1 MWKNLCTFYG
11 VGSFNVAG
19 YREFIEEL
27 WHVVQQCTFFTPSN
41 CTPFHT
47 THRKNGA
54 PNLAGNIVWDHLF
67 AVKKWA
73 GSPPTQLELRLGLL
87 VLTFPHAIQLDR
99 QDHDEDHPSAD
110 STGEIILIYY
120 QLLEMLDILFCLFAI
135 CLRTLTACWQG
146 AQTLVWAQTLVTIL
160 QNLSLYGVR
169 ANWSLGSLSQLVFG
183 L

>member
-110 STGEIILIYY
+110 FNRGDDFDLLSAVGNAGYIVLSVCH
-120 QLLEMLDILFCLFAI
+120 LLENTYCLLAGGPE
-135 CLRTLTACWQG
+135 TGQP
-146 AQTLVWAQTLVTIL
+146 LVTIL
-160 QNLSLYGVR
+160 KTCRCMG
-169 ANWSLGSLSQLVFG
+169 
-183 L
+183 